1 MSRKKEILLESV
13 KKLGVIKTSEFV
25 KISIIDLVNELNL
38 PYKTF
43 NDIQFQPH
51 QHFNGVKSFTEFKNG
66 YGVSVI
72 RTEYS
77 YGGNRGLYEI
87 AIMKNDEIVYDTP
100 ITNDVLGYLTPEDVT
115 VYMIKIQDL

>member
-1 MSRKKEILLESV
+1 MLFRSREFREQLLDDLEVERERGITIVAKNVSIRY
-13 KKLGVIKTSEFV
+13 KDV
-25 KISIIDLVNELNL
+25 KINIIDLVNELNL

-77 YGGNRGLYEI
+77 YGGNNRRDNRG
-87 AIMKNDEIVYDTP
+87 
-100 ITNDVLGYLTPEDVT
+100 
-115 VYMIKIQDL
+115 